1 MWDMTPDKESPFKH
15 GGSIL
20 ISDAIP
26 GEELL
31 HINSN
36 IYLKYIHI
44 ERPQE

>member
-1 MWDMTPDKESPFKH
+1 MTPDKESPFKH

-31 HINSN
+31 HINSY
-36 IYLKYIHI
+36 IYIYKVYSYWKATGIA
-44 ERPQE
+44 